1 MKLAVQIS
9 RTVSDVQARELPVL
23 TEPSEDEKRI
33 CQLQNGFVTRL
44 RRSQYYIVE
53 PTKTNG
59 RRLLSLKAT
68 RKLMAF
74 RAGTIFG

>member
-1 MKLAVQIS
+1 M
-9 RTVSDVQARELPVL
+9 L

-33 CQLQNGFVTRL
+33 CQLQNGFATRL

-59 RRLLSLKAT
+59 EDFMSPKFIKHLI
-68 RKLMAF
+68 AF
-74 RAGTIFG
+74 RVGAILG

>member
-1 MKLAVQIS
+1 M
-9 RTVSDVQARELPVL
+9 RELPVL

-44 RRSQYYIVE
+44 RRSQYYIIE

-59 RRLLSLKAT
+59 ERSLPPKAP
-68 RKLMAF
+68 RKLMVF
-74 RAGTIFG
+74 RTGTTFG

>member
-1 MKLAVQIS
+1 M
-9 RTVSDVQARELPVL
+9 L

-33 CQLQNGFVTRL
+33 CQLQNAFTTRL

-59 RRLLSLKAT
+59 EDYVPPEIIKH
-68 RKLMAF
+68 LMAF
-74 RAGTIFG
+74 RAGAILG